1 MLTSVWKGLTRT
13 VVLAVALASLALVI
27 AACGSSDDK
36 GTTTQGASG
45 GDTKPAASSEKK
57 VVGVL
62 APETD
67 DNTYSAAY
75 VRRMK
80 ELATQHNLE
89 LKIYNAKYDA
99 ATQASQAE
107 SLLAQKPDA
116 IILWP
121 ADSRAVRPILLK
133 AKQAGIPVDAS
144 NSEISASDAALIK
157 TYTGP
162 SNAQIGAKV
171 ADLMKAALSG
181 KGRIV
186 IIEGQPGN
194 ATNFERV
201 KAFRARLKEVAPG
214 IQIGGSQPAYWQKP
228 KAVSVTT
235 QFLSRFNNDIQ
246 GIYGVDDILAAGAAE
261 ALKRANVSTDKI
273 KIIGTGG
280 NKLGMPLVTSGDVY
294 ATMFQSP
301 VEDATLAIENIVK
314 VLNGE
319 NVPPTT
325 YMNMP
330 VVTKDNAGQYEA
342 QW

>member
-1 MLTSVWKGLTRT
+1 MSSTRLVA
-13 VVLAVALASLALVI
+13 VVVTALALVV
-27 AACGSSDDK
+27 AACGSSDEK
-36 GTTTQGASG
+36 GGSG
-45 GDTKPAASSEKK
+45 GDTSASSAKKQK

-62 APETD
+62 APETN

-75 VRRMK
+75 VQRLK
-80 ELATQHNLE
+80 ELASQANLE

-99 ATQASQAE
+99 ATQASQAD

-144 NSEISASDAALIK
+144 NSETSASDAQLIK

-162 SNAQIGAKV
+162 SNAQIGAKA
-171 ADLMKAALSG
+171 ADLMNEALGG

-194 ATNFERV
+194 ATNIERV
-201 KAFRARLKEVAPG
+201 KAFRARLKEAAPG

-228 KAVSVTT
+228 KAVSATT
-235 QFLSRFNNDIQ
+235 QFLSRFDNDIQ

-261 ALKRANVSTDKI
+261 ALKKAKISPDKI

-280 NKLGMPLVTSGDVY
+280 NKLGMPLVASGEVY

-301 VEDATLAIENIVK
+301 ITDATLALQSIVK
-314 VLNGE
+314 VLDGQK
-319 NVPPTT
+319 VPSTT
-325 YMNMP
+325 YMQMP
-330 VVTKDNAGQYEA
+330 VVKKDNASQYEA